1 MLLFRHMTLLR
12 TLYDDVRYAVRLIA
26 ANRTVSLAVFL
37 SLTIGIAA
45 SASMFGAV
53 DALLFRPLQVPQ
65 TSRIVRV
72 TSVTRAVPLGAIS
85 YPDFDDLQKRSVVF
99 EGFATAQELGA
110 AVSTQNDGR
119 SRITFGLVVNADF
132 LRTLRLE
139 PVIGRSFRPEEDAV
153 PGRDAVA
160 MISYSMWQRDF
171 AGKPD
176 VIGKT
181 IRVITTDFTIIGV
194 VPSTFTGLNPLL
206 HPEFYVPRMMAQAL
220 ADPGV
225 HPLTDRS
232 VRMAAVYGRLKPAV
246 SIGQASAE
254 AASIASQL
262 EQENPATNRGQSMTT
277 YTQVGFRIAED
288 PGDFKIALLFLLIG
302 ALVLCIAC
310 ANVGNL
316 LLSLAPARVRETA
329 VRFAMGARRG
339 QLIRQFI
346 IESCVISAAA
356 TVAGLS
362 IAALVARFIR
372 SVEIGNGFVP
382 ITIEMQADARVA
394 LFAFTVGV
402 GSGILSALIP
412 AFRCSRGNLGLLMR
426 SADPRVARTRTRFR
440 EFLVGA
446 QVALATIVLVLS
458 GLALESL
465 ALLKKADPGFR
476 FDHVLAAAFDATMG
490 RSLSIAQAHRFYA
503 QLLER
508 VRNMPGVES
517 AGLGH
522 HVPLGLLGSSIDV
535 VVEGYAMPEGQ
546 NSIRLPSTIVGDG
559 YFDTLRI
566 PLLRGRAFDNH
577 DTADAPKVV
586 IINEAMAEK
595 YWPGRDA
602 LGARVEIR
610 TPKPETAEVIGIARN
625 GKYRSFDEQSS
636 PFIYRPLA
644 QTEESFIWIFVATKD
659 DPVSFIP
666 TLRNVVR
673 EIDPAEPIYDV
684 RAMADVVRRQALW
697 SDRLTAQIATG
708 VGVAGLVLGILG
720 LYGMLAYSVSRRTR
734 EIGIRMALGAT
745 SPRVYS
751 MIVFQGLRLSIGGIF
766 AGLIMAG
773 AVTTTISDVLA
784 PADPQNPIV
793 YGSVVAVLLAVTLLA
808 SYHPARR
815 AARVDPN
822 ECLRS
827 E

>member
-1 MLLFRHMTLLR
+1 M
-12 TLYDDVRYAVRLIA
+12 
-26 ANRTVSLAVFL
+26 
-37 SLTIGIAA
+37 
-45 SASMFGAV
+45 
-53 DALLFRPLQVPQ
+53 
-65 TSRIVRV
+65 
-72 TSVTRAVPLGAIS
+72 
-85 YPDFDDLQKRSVVF
+85 
-99 EGFATAQELGA
+99 
-110 AVSTQNDGR
+110 GR
-119 SRITFGLVVNADF
+119 G
-132 LRTLRLE
+132 
-139 PVIGRSFRPEEDAV
+139 FRPEEDAV

-160 MISYSMWQRDF
+160 MISYATWQTDF
-171 AGKPD
+171 AGTSD

-181 IRVITTDFTIIGV
+181 MRIITTDFTIIGV
-194 VPSTFTGLNPLL
+194 MPSTFTGLDPLL

-232 VRMAAVYGRLKPAV
+232 ARLAAVYGRLKPGE

-254 AASIASQL
+254 AARIAKQL
-262 EQENPATNRGQSMTT
+262 EQENPATNRGQSMTAHS
-277 YTQVGFRIAED
+277 QVGFRIAGD
-288 PGDFKIALLFLLIG
+288 PGDFKAALLFLLIG
-302 ALVLCIAC
+302 ALVLGIAC
-310 ANVGNL
+310 VNVGNL

-346 IESCVISAAA
+346 LESCLISAAA
-356 TVAGLS
+356 TAAGLG

-382 ITIEMQADARVA
+382 ITIEMQADVRVA
-394 LFAFTVGV
+394 LFAFTIGV

-412 AFRCSRGNLGLLMR
+412 AFRCSRGNLSLLMR
-426 SADPRVARTRTRFR
+426 AGDPRVARTRTRFR
-440 EFLVGA
+440 ELLVGA

-458 GLALESL
+458 GLALQSV
-465 ALLKKADPGFR
+465 ALLKRADPGFR
-476 FDHVLAAAFDATMG
+476 FEHVLAAAFDATMG
-490 RSLSIAQAHRFYA
+490 RGLSIDQAHRFYT

-522 HVPLGLLGSSIDV
+522 HLPLGMLGSSIDV
-535 VVEGYAMPEGQ
+535 SVEGYAMPEGQ
-546 NSIRLPSTIVGDG
+546 HSIRLPSTIVGNG

-566 PLLRGRAFDNH
+566 PLLRGRAFDLH
-577 DTADAPKVV
+577 DTADAPNVV

-595 YWPGRDA
+595 FWPGRDA
-602 LGARVEIR
+602 IGAHVEIR

-625 GKYRSFDEQSS
+625 AKYRSFDEQSW

-659 DPVSFIP
+659 DPASFIP
-666 TLRNVVR
+666 VLRNVVR
-673 EIDPAEPIYDV
+673 EIDPAEPMYDV
-684 RAMADVVRRQALW
+684 RTMSDVVRRQALW
-697 SDRLTAQIATG
+697 SDLLTAQVATS
-708 VGVAGLVLGILG
+708 VGAAGLLLGVLG

-745 SPRVYS
+745 SRRVYR
-751 MIVFQGLRLSIGGIF
+751 MIVFQGLRVSIVGMFVGLIF
-766 AGLIMAG
+766 AGALTAAIP
-773 AVTTTISDVLA
+773 DVLA
-784 PADPQNPIV
+784 PADPHDPIV
-793 YGSVVAVLLAVTLLA
+793 YGSVVAVLLAVALLA

-815 AARVDPN
+815 AGRVDPN

>member
-1 MLLFRHMTLLR
+1 
-12 TLYDDVRYAVRLIA
+12 
-26 ANRTVSLAVFL
+26 
-37 SLTIGIAA
+37 
-45 SASMFGAV
+45 MFGAV
-53 DALLFRPLQVPQ
+53 DALLFRPLHVPQ
-65 TSRIVRV
+65 TSRIVRI
-72 TSVTRAVPLGAIS
+72 TSVTRDIPLGAIS
-85 YPDFDDLQKRSVVF
+85 YPDFDDLLKRLTVF
-99 EGFATAQELGA
+99 EGFATAQEVGA
-110 AVSTQNDGR
+110 AVSTQNDGS

-132 LRTLRLE
+132 LRTLRLQ
-139 PVIGRSFRPEEDAV
+139 PVMGRSFQPEEDAV

-160 MISYSMWQRDF
+160 MISYAMWQRDF

-181 IRVITTDFTIIGV
+181 MRVITTDFRIIGV
-194 VPSTFTGLNPLL
+194 VPSAFTGLNPLL
-206 HPEFYVPRMMAQAL
+206 HPEFYVPHMMAEAL

-232 VRMAAVYGRLKPAV
+232 VRMAAVFGRLKPGV

-254 AASIASQL
+254 ATRISAQL
-262 EQENPATNRGQSMTT
+262 EQENPATNRGQSMTA

-288 PGDFKIALLFLLIG
+288 PGDFKAALLFLLIG
-302 ALVLCIAC
+302 ALVLGIAC
-310 ANVGNL
+310 VNVGNL

-339 QLIRQFI
+339 QLIRQFL

-356 TVAGLS
+356 TAAGLS

-412 AFRCSRGNLGLLMR
+412 AFRCSRGNLSVLMR

-440 EFLVGA
+440 ELLVGA

-458 GLALESL
+458 GLALQSF
-465 ALLKKADPGFR
+465 ALLTKADPGFR

-490 RSLSIAQAHRFYA
+490 RGVSIAQAHRFYA
-503 QLLER
+503 RLLER

-522 HVPLGLLGSSIDV
+522 HVPLGMLGSSIDV
-535 VVEGYAMPEGQ
+535 VVEGYSMPEGQ
-546 NSIRLPSTIVGDG
+546 HSIRLPSTIVGDG

-566 PLLRGRAFDNH
+566 PLLRGRAFNFH
-577 DTADAPKVV
+577 DTPGAPKVV

-595 YWPGRDA
+595 FWPGRNA
-602 LGARVEIR
+602 IGAHVEIR
-610 TPKPETAEVIGIARN
+610 TPKPEMAEVIGIARN
-625 GKYRSFDEQSS
+625 GKYRSFNEQSW

-659 DPVSFIP
+659 DPATFIP
-666 TLRNVVR
+666 VLRNVVR
-673 EIDPAEPIYDV
+673 EIDPAEPMYDV
-684 RAMADVVRRQALW
+684 RTMADVVRRQALW
-697 SDRLTAQIATG
+697 SDRLTAQIATS
-708 VGVAGLVLGILG
+708 VGVAGLLLGVLG

-745 SPRVYS
+745 SRRVYR
-751 MIVFQGLRLSIGGIF
+751 MIVFQGLRLSIGGMC
-766 AGLIMAG
+766 AGLILAR
-773 AVTTTISDVLA
+773 AVAAAIPDVLR
-784 PADPQNPIV
+784 PADPQDPIV

-815 AARVDPN
+815 AGRVDPN
-822 ECLRS
+822 DSLRS